1 MTYPLRLGLALGL
14 IWLVWSGHPTSL
26 LLSLGLASVVL
37 VVVICNRM
45 RILDREAVPID
56 ILFRLPLYAPWLL
69 WEVLKANLDVA
80 RRIIDPS
87 LPISPL
93 MIRVKADQHHDLGR
107 VVYANSVTLTPGT
120 VSVSIQG
127 DEIVIHA
134 LTQSAADGLADGEMG
149 RRVTRLVGRD

>member
-1 MTYPLRLGLALGL
+1 LALGS
-14 IWLVWSGHPTSL
+14 IWLVWSGHYTGL
-26 LLSLGLASVVL
+26 LLFLGFVSVIT

-80 RRIIDPS
+80 RRIVDPR

-93 MIRVKADQHHDLGR
+93 MIRVRADQHHDLGR

-134 LTQSAADGLADGEMG
+134 LTQSAADGLVDGEMG